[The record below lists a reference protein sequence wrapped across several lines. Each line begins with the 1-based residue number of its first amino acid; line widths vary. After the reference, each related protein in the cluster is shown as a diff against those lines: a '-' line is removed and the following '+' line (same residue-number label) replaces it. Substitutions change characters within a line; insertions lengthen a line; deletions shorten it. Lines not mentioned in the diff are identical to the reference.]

1 MTDLEK
7 HLRLTRQLTP
17 VGSFPLRKTPA
28 PGR

>member
-1 MTDLEK
+1 MTDFEK

-17 VGSFPLRKTPA
+17 VGSFPLRKAPA